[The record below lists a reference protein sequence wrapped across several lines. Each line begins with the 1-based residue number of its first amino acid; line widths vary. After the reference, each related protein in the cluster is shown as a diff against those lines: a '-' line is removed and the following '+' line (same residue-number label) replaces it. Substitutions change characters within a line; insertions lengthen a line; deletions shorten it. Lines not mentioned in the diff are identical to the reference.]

1 MDSSDRALVAD
12 LQRLVRRL
20 NELPD
25 TREPEETRLG
35 AVVREH
41 LGVPAHT
48 VPVTTER
55 VSAHRLADADI
66 ALTAIADQDP
76 DARLIGVTGGME
88 RHHEDT
94 QNLLSHRY
102 TGFAP
107 GPVEY
112 VTTAT
117 GPASTRQT
125 VAFGLHLMHFDGSP
139 VAVLVRNAMP
149 MHGRDAVTLDVLA
162 VEEGVANRLL
172 QRVHELMNEHSVIR
186 GNVVGFAADEY
197 GHGMGKLTFLPRPT
211 VGSEDIVLPE
221 GVLDGIRAHIIGI
234 GEHAETLRAYGQHL
248 KRGVLL
254 YGPPGTGK
262 TLTVEHLISA
272 TPTRT
277 AIILQ
282 GGSLGYVAEAAR
294 LARAMTPAMLVFED
308 VDLVATERGMFG
320 GPQPLLFEILD
331 ALDGVGGDA
340 DIAFLLTTNRADV
353 LEPALAQRPGRVD
366 HAAEIPLP
374 DAAAR
379 RALLT
384 LHARDTPLS
393 AAALND
399 AAERA
404 EGVTASFTKEL
415 IRRAALRAA
424 LDGERLQD
432 RHLGKALDEMFAS
445 SAALTRSLGSAADQP
460 DDDADRSHPPG
471 MRRPGEL
478 DQ

>member
-1 MDSSDRALVAD
+1 MDSSDRALLAD
-12 LQRLVRRL
+12 LQRLVRRI

-25 TREPEETRLG
+25 TREAEETKLG
-35 AVVREH
+35 ALVREH
-41 LGVPAHT
+41 LGVAAHT

-55 VSAHRLADADI
+55 MSAHRLADADI
-66 ALTAIADQDP
+66 ALGLIAAD
-76 DARLIGVTGGME
+76 DAGSRLVGVAGGME

-102 TGFAP
+102 TSFAP

-112 VTTAT
+112 VTTPT
-117 GPASTRQT
+117 GPDATRQT
-125 VAFGLHLMHFDGSP
+125 VAFGLHLFRFEGAA

-162 VEEGVANRLL
+162 AEEGVAGRLI
-172 QRVHELMNEHSVIR
+172 QRVHALMNEHSIIR
-186 GNVVGFAADEY
+186 GNVVSFTTDEY
-197 GHGMGKLTFLPRPT
+197 GSGMGKLTFLPRPT
-211 VGSEDIVLPE
+211 VGADDIVLPDGVLE
-221 GVLDGIRAHIIGI
+221 GVRAHVIGI
-234 GEHAETLRAYGQHL
+234 GEQADTLRSYGQHL

-262 TLTVEHLISA
+262 TLTVQHLLSA
-272 TPTRT
+272 TPART

-294 LARAMTPAMLVFED
+294 LARAMTPAMLVLED
-308 VDLVATERGMFG
+308 VDLVAGEREMFG

-374 DAAAR
+374 DAAGR
-379 RALLT
+379 RALLA

-393 AAALND
+393 AAALDD

-404 EGVTASFTKEL
+404 EGVTASFTKEV

-424 LDGERLQD
+424 LAREPLRDE
-432 RHLGKALDEMFAS
+432 HLSTALDEMLAA
-445 SAALTRSLGSAADQP
+445 SAALTRSLAGGSEFALDAAD
-460 DDDADRSHPPG
+460 DFA
-471 MRRPGEL
+471 
-478 DQ
+478 

>member
-1 MDSSDRALVAD
+1 MDSTDRALLTD

-25 TREPEETRLG
+25 TREPQETRLG
-35 AVVREH
+35 ALVREH
-41 LGVPAHT
+41 LGVAAHT
-48 VPVTTER
+48 VPVTSER
-55 VSAHRLADADI
+55 LSAHRLADADI
-66 ALTAIADQDP
+66 ALGVIAGADP
-76 DARLIGVTGGME
+76 DARLVGVSGGME

-94 QNLLSHRY
+94 QSLLSHRY
-102 TGFAP
+102 SGFAP

-112 VTTAT
+112 VTTPT
-117 GPASTRQT
+117 GPGTTRET
-125 VAFGLHLMHFDGSP
+125 VAFGLHLFRFEGAS

-162 VEEGVANRLL
+162 VDDGAANRLL
-172 QRVHELMNEHSVIR
+172 ARVHEAMNDHSVIR
-186 GNVVGFAADEY
+186 GNVVSFTADEY
-197 GHGMGKLTFLPRPT
+197 GQGLGALTFLPRPS
-211 VGSEDIVLPE
+211 VGVDDIVLPE
-221 GVLDGIRAHIIGI
+221 GVLDGVRAHVIGI
-234 GEHAETLRAYGQHL
+234 GEQADKLRAYGQHL

-262 TLTVEHLISA
+262 TLTVEHLLSA
-272 TPTRT
+272 TPDRT
-277 AIILQ
+277 AILLQ
-282 GGSLGYVAEAAR
+282 GGSLAFVAEAAR

-340 DIAFLLTTNRADV
+340 DIAFLMTTNRADV

-379 RALLT
+379 RALLA
-384 LHARDTPLS
+384 LHARATPLS
-393 AAALND
+393 AAALD
-399 AAERA
+399 EAASRA
-404 EGVTASFTKEL
+404 EGMTASFTKEL

-424 LDGERLQD
+424 LADEPLAD
-432 RHLGKALDEMFAS
+432 AHLVAALDEMLDAA
-445 SAALTRSLGSAADQP
+445 AALSRSLVGA
-460 DDDADRSHPPG
+460 PG
-471 MRRPGEL
+471 DPYGAVGGFSS
-478 DQ
+478 

>member
-1 MDSSDRALVAD
+1 MDQSDRALLTD

-35 AVVREH
+35 ALVREH
-41 LGVPAHT
+41 LGVAAHT

-55 VSAHRLADADI
+55 LSAHRLADADI
-66 ALTAIADQDP
+66 ALGVIAAEDP
-76 DARLIGVTGGME
+76 AARLVGVAGGME

-94 QNLLSHRY
+94 QSLLSHRY

-112 VTTAT
+112 VTTPT
-117 GPASTRQT
+117 GPGSTRET
-125 VAFGLHLMHFDGSP
+125 VAFGLHLFSFDGAP

-162 VEEGVANRLL
+162 VEDGAAGSLL
-172 QRVHELMNEHSVIR
+172 QRTHQIMNERSVIR
-186 GNVVGFAADEY
+186 GNVVSFATDEY
-197 GHGMGKLTFLPRPT
+197 GNGLGALTFLPRPT
-211 VGSEDIVLPE
+211 VGSGDIVLPD
-221 GVLDGIRAHIIGI
+221 GVLDGIRAHVIGI
-234 GEHAETLRAYGQHL
+234 GEQAESLLAYGQHL

-262 TLTVEHLISA
+262 TLTVQHLLSE
-272 TPTRT
+272 TPDRT
-277 AIILQ
+277 AILLQ
-282 GGSLGYVAEAAR
+282 GTSLGFVGEAAR

-308 VDLVATERGMFG
+308 VDLVATERDMFG
-320 GPQPLLFEILD
+320 GPQPLLFQILD

-340 DIAFLLTTNRADV
+340 DIAFLMTTNRADI

-379 RALLT
+379 RALLA
-384 LHARDTPLS
+384 LHARETPLS
-393 AAALND
+393 AAALDD
-399 AAERA
+399 AAARS
-404 EGVTASFTKEL
+404 EGMTASFTKEL
-415 IRRAALRAA
+415 IRRAALRSALAGEPLADEHLSTA
-424 LDGERLQD
+424 LDD
-432 RHLGKALDEMFAS
+432 MLDVA
-445 SAALTRSLGSAADQP
+445 AALTRSLVGGAGGS
-460 DDDADRSHPPG
+460 DDESDVFSS
-471 MRRPGEL
+471 
-478 DQ
+478 